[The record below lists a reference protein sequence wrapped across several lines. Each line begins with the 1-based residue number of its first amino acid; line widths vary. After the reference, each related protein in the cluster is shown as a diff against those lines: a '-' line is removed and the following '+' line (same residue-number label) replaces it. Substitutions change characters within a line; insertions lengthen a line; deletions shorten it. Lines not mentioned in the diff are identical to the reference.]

1 MVKLWD
7 TNKKN
12 ERTFNT
18 EEEAY
23 AFIQEYL
30 DSIKYH
36 SYYFRQSLIDDNTIW
51 IDYGSYSHFFY
62 IQFIK

>member
-7 TNKKN
+7 TNKKIEKN
-12 ERTFNT
+12 FNT
-18 EEEAY
+18 QEEAY

-30 DSIKYH
+30 DNINYKP
-36 SYYFRQSLIDDNTIW
+36 YYFRQSFINDDTIW